1 MVFARDDAAKRRGRT
16 GASYV
21 PSRAAEAEL
30 TWFFTEAESE
40 VDLPSNF
47 GIIGGGAHSSLAA
60 VENRL
65 DAMHAASKIR
75 RHLDAMPV
83 SYRDALVAL
92 YTERTWPPRIER
104 ALGRYAGV
112 VEASPIV
119 RAKYAIALARCRTKA
134 PSPTRWMEEL
144 LERVGKAAVAEWLRA
159 AERDC
164 DRALRVYDTVRGRGT
179 PCAAPRRGRGEDR

>member
-1 MVFARDDAAKRRGRT
+1 MVFARDDAAKRRGRSDT
-16 GASYV
+16 YV

-47 GIIGGGAHSSLAA
+47 CLIGGGAHSGMAA

-65 DAMHAASKIR
+65 DAMHAASKVR
-75 RHLDAMPV
+75 KRLDQLPA

-92 YTERTWPPRIER
+92 YTERTWPARIEK

-119 RAKYAIALARCRTKA
+119 RGKYAIALARGRTKA
-134 PSPTRWMEEL
+134 PSPARWIDEL
-144 LERVGKAAVAEWLRA
+144 LERVGIAAVAEWLRA
-159 AERDC
+159 AEREC
-164 DRALRVYDTVRGRGT
+164 DRALRVYDTIRGRGT
-179 PCAAPRRGRGEDR
+179 PCAAPGRGRKEDR